1 MDISH
6 ILEQISISISEIEKC
21 TQQFKNQNTI
31 SRISVD
37 SALAKTIQVYD
48 SLLLLQRT
56 VSVDTEIIERKNDE
70 GVSAEIPIAD
80 SIHDSNETEQKISAE
95 SIEIEE
101 TTVNQEIDMLK
112 LETPVSK
119 TDGVLKSSEIDVS
132 QKLGKKP
139 VSNIA
144 AAIGINERFQ
154 FIKELFQNN
163 VELYTGA
170 IQELNELSSFESALS
185 LLQNKYTLDFDDE
198 LVQRF
203 VGIVERR
210 YL

>member
-80 SIHDSNETEQKISAE
+80 SIHDSDETEQKISAE